1 MTTKGAADDL
11 FGGLSDS
18 DNSDNENEV
27 ENEKS
32 NVAILQD
39 LEMSSEDEQTIRED
53 SQRVELSPN
62 QSMES
67 VSQEDYQEQHA
78 VSNQSENGY
87 SSSAPTVSSSSSFS
101 SYYNEPIATNETT
114 KSPDRNYDT
123 LDVGDPYLDETQQME
138 IDANANLVQP
148 TKNSSYQAPQI
159 ANASMFSSRSEHK
172 AAATRRGS
180 SFTDKSLEQNTV
192 DTGVKE
198 EVIIARE
205 LLIANLTREQLDRYE
220 AFRKSKFR
228 RQPIKN
234 IITEVTGSAPTE
246 TVALAISALAKM
258 FIGEIVEEAVEIRDA
273 SNEGTKPIQ
282 PHHVNTAF
290 KKLYQ
295 EGKLWPPYG
304 QKY

>member
-1 MTTKGAADDL
+1 MTSKGAADDL

-27 ENEKS
+27 ENEKF
-32 NVAILQD
+32 NVAILRD
-39 LEMSSEDEQTIRED
+39 LEMSSEDEQP
-53 SQRVELSPN
+53 VELSPN
-62 QSMES
+62 HSMES
-67 VSQEDYQEQHA
+67 VSQEDFQEQNA

-114 KSPDRNYDT
+114 TTKTGSPDRNYDT

-148 TKNSSYQAPQI
+148 TNNSSYQTPQI
-159 ANASMFSSRSEHK
+159 ANASMFPSRSEHK

-273 SNEGTKPIQ
+273 SNEGNKPIQ

>member
-1 MTTKGAADDL
+1 MTSKGAADDL

-39 LEMSSEDEQTIRED
+39 LEMSSEDEQP
-53 SQRVELSPN
+53 VELSPN
-62 QSMES
+62 HSMES
-67 VSQEDYQEQHA
+67 VSEKDFQEQNA
-78 VSNQSENGY
+78 VSNQSDNGY

-138 IDANANLVQP
+138 FDTNANLVQP
-148 TKNSSYQAPQI
+148 TNNSSYQTPQM
-159 ANASMFSSRSEHK
+159 ANASMFSTNKSRLEHK
-172 AAATRRGS
+172 AATTRRGS

-273 SNEGTKPIQ
+273 SNEGNKPIQ